1 MAPVLAIAGMLVKVA
16 REDGDRFDCATW
28 LHRAKE
34 LPKEGFKTEVERYLT
49 GKETEPWE
57 IIYFKLYK
65 SQIPVVEQALETV
78 ALMLGS
84 DKSRGYCLEI
94 LEMICA
100 DFLAGSATEQNQ
112 LEVLVLSLERLYQ
125 KLSDD
130 KRNQLLNRL
139 REGLWKNCVKNDRGS
154 S

>member
-1 MAPVLAIAGMLVKVA
+1 MELVKVA
-16 REDGDRFDCATW
+16 RKDGEEFDCATW
-28 LHRAKE
+28 LHKANE

-65 SQIPVVEQALETV
+65 SQLPVVEQALETT
-78 ALMLGS
+78 ALMLGT
-84 DKSRGYCLEI
+84 DKSRGYC

-100 DFLAGSATEQNQ
+100 DFLAGAGTQGNQ
-112 LEVLVLSLERLYQ
+112 SEVLVMFLERLFQ
-125 KLSDD
+125 ILPDERKI
-130 KRNQLLNRL
+130 QLVERMK
-139 REGLWKNCVKNDRGS
+139 EGPWEDCAKSDRGS